1 MSTDAEPE
9 PIFKHLPKIFP
20 KFLDGVKITAR
31 GARYA
36 ATAGSFGYTGY
47 FLYEDVFGKPV
58 SLPPEYQELEGFLI
72 EYQKL
77 IQDLRN
83 STMIRAR
90 EQRDEHKDNENKIFT
105 MAICLVVL
113 YFCSLIQEIKSYR
126 KESQNNQEDRQSTN
140 GEILV

>member
-1 MSTDAEPE
+1 MSADAEPE

-20 KFLDGVKITAR
+20 KVLDGVKIAAR

-83 STMIRAR
+83 STMI
-90 EQRDEHKDNENKIFT
+90 
-105 MAICLVVL
+105 
-113 YFCSLIQEIKSYR
+113 
-126 KESQNNQEDRQSTN
+126 
-140 GEILV
+140 